1 MSVKRTSRNRMEYA
15 RSVKSVPKII
25 GLSKA
30 YFEERVMNAE
40 KIVQRIQEILDQ
52 MDDVNASLKSLLEEE
67 SNDV

>member
-1 MSVKRTSRNRMEYA
+1 MSVKRTSRNPMEYA
-15 RSVKSVPKII
+15 HSVKSVPKII

-40 KIVQRIQEILDQ
+40 KIVRRIQEILDQ

>member
-1 MSVKRTSRNRMEYA
+1 MEYA

-40 KIVQRIQEILDQ
+40 KIVRRIQEILDQ
-52 MDDVNASLKSLLEEE
+52 MDDVNASLKSLLEEG

>member
-1 MSVKRTSRNRMEYA
+1 MEYA

-52 MDDVNASLKSLLEEE
+52 MDDANASLKSLLEEE

>member
-40 KIVQRIQEILDQ
+40 KIVRRIQEILDQ
-52 MDDVNASLKSLLEEE
+52 MDDVNASLKSLLEEG

>member
-1 MSVKRTSRNRMEYA
+1 MEYA

-40 KIVQRIQEILDQ
+40 KIVRRIQEILDQ
-52 MDDVNASLKSLLEEE
+52 MDDANASLKSLLEEE

>member
-1 MSVKRTSRNRMEYA
+1 
-15 RSVKSVPKII
+15 
-25 GLSKA
+25 
-30 YFEERVMNAE
+30 MNAE